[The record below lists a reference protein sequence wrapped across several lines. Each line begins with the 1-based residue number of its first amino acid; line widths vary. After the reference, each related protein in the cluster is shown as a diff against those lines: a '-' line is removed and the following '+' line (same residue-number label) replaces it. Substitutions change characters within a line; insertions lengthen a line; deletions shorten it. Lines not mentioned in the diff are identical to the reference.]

1 MTDEAFNIA
10 KNPKYDRYQR
20 GLVPVVCN
28 FFFFF
33 FFYNKNSGSG
43 MKKDNMSDQQLAEEL
58 RKPIIRNFK
67 KRKILSSFINNIR
80 CADLV
85 DMQ

>member
-1 MTDEAFNIA
+1 MIYNNGVLFQWFVI
-10 KNPKYDRYQR
+10 
-20 GLVPVVCN
+20 

-33 FFYNKNSGSG
+33 FFFDKKTSGSG